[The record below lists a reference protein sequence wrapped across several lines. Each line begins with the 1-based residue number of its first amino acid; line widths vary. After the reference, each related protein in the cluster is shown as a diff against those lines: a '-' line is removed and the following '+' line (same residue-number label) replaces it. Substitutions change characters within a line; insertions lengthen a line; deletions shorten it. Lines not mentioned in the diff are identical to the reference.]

1 MYIVVHI
8 HAHAH
13 AQIIK
18 CSLSNLV
25 KTIKKYIYM
34 HTHKQTHTFFFFI
47 KQTIVFILIP
57 KLFVF
62 LNHLTLDHLDAHHF
76 TQFSRTILCYLF
88 AVCVSV
94 SFTL

>member
-34 HTHKQTHTFFFFI
+34 HTHKHTHTFFFFI

-62 LNHLTLDHLDAHHF
+62 LNH
-76 TQFSRTILCYLF
+76 
-88 AVCVSV
+88 
-94 SFTL
+94 

>member
-34 HTHKQTHTFFFFI
+34 HTHTNIHTRFFI